1 MMKIFQ
7 SYIARHFLVPFVA
20 ALSVF
25 TGLLLLGNVFGH
37 LYVFTKGEVSVL
49 VFIKYIL
56 CQAPYFM
63 VKIMPIATLLA
74 VLAALGEIIKSGEW
88 KAGMAGGWRPLDM
101 LMPLVLCAAAAGLL
115 QFAVQE
121 TAAPSLYLESEHI
134 FRRDIRGRDDW
145 ARLVVNNVSF
155 SAGEGRFVTCRVFDG
170 RVNTMQQVVLSAY
183 SGMKLGYTL
192 QAEKAVWNA
201 EKRSWDF
208 NNAVETIY
216 GETAIPSVKKYK
228 KRETEVSVGPEN
240 LILENLVPDG
250 INLAGLLDRIKKL
263 RLVGAPSVTE
273 RTLFWCKVSA
283 PFANIIMA
291 LIGASIA
298 LLFTRGRKNSLS
310 YGIAIGIGF
319 VFWAALV
326 FSQEIGNAELMS
338 PFMSGISPLV
348 VFGIFSVWTM
358 RRARVF

>member
-183 SGMKLGYTL
+183 SGMKLGYG
-192 QAEKAVWNA
+192 ERSAVFQPLFPR
-201 EKRSWDF
+201 RSP
-208 NNAVETIY
+208 
-216 GETAIPSVKKYK
+216 GC
-228 KRETEVSVGPEN
+228 GP
-240 LILENLVPDG
+240 
-250 INLAGLLDRIKKL
+250 
-263 RLVGAPSVTE
+263 RLSPMRSGHRNPPEQT
-273 RTLFWCKVSA
+273 KNHGSA
-283 PFANIIMA
+283 PHGNQKTQIPPVCDPNRNRGVPR
-291 LIGASIA
+291 GA
-298 LLFTRGRKNSLS
+298 
-310 YGIAIGIGF
+310 
-319 VFWAALV
+319 
-326 FSQEIGNAELMS
+326 
-338 PFMSGISPLV
+338 
-348 VFGIFSVWTM
+348 
-358 RRARVF
+358 RRTAPGPA